1 MKIKTPTKQHGQLYT
16 PKDGARYIVILHDGR
31 KVEGQW
37 SAATSRFFVDQAQSL
52 FILRKEAFDW
62 WPANVQFG

>member
-1 MKIKTPTKQHGQLYT
+1 MKTKTRTKHHDQPNE
-16 PKDGARYIVILHDGR
+16 PKEGIRYIVILHDGR